1 MLALGG
7 FRWRLG
13 VSGASMQEIETT
25 ARAERFM
32 PDWIVGAAL
41 RWSLIPGLWVWGRA
55 YAADWPD
62 VAPSA
67 VSAAQIWAVPLVAP
81 TQLAQIAVWGAH
93 LAAAMLAVGFLT
105 RFIGLALLLATV
117 VFAWW
122 IAPQAWT
129 SAAVYGAMAFY
140 LCVRGGGGLSVDG
153 AIMGAMR

>member
-1 MLALGG
+1 M
-7 FRWRLG
+7 
-13 VSGASMQEIETT
+13 SMQEITKT

-62 VAPSA
+62 VVPAA

-93 LAAAMLAVGFLT
+93 LAVVMLAIGFLT
-105 RFIGLALLLATV
+105 RLVGLALLLAAI

-129 SAAVYGAMAFY
+129 SAAVYGALAFY

-153 AIMGAMR
+153 AVIGALR

>member
-1 MLALGG
+1 M
-7 FRWRLG
+7 
-13 VSGASMQEIETT
+13 SMQEITKT

-62 VAPSA
+62 VVPAA
-67 VSAAQIWAVPLVAP
+67 VRAAQIWAVPLVAP

-93 LAAAMLAVGFLT
+93 LAVVMLAIGFLT
-105 RFIGLALLLATV
+105 RLVGLALLLAAI

-129 SAAVYGAMAFY
+129 SAAVYGALAFY

-153 AIMGAMR
+153 AVIGALR

>member
-1 MLALGG
+1 
-7 FRWRLG
+7 
-13 VSGASMQEIETT
+13 MQEITKTE
-25 ARAERFM
+25 RAERFM

-62 VAPSA
+62 VVPSA

-81 TQLAQIAVWGAH
+81 AQLAQIAVWGAH
-93 LAAAMLAVGFLT
+93 LAVVMLAVGFLT
-105 RFIGLALLLATV
+105 RIVGLALLIAAI

-129 SAAVYGAMAFY
+129 SAAVYGALAFY

-153 AIMGAMR
+153 AVMGALR

>member
-1 MLALGG
+1 
-7 FRWRLG
+7 
-13 VSGASMQEIETT
+13 MQDIETT

-62 VAPSA
+62 VVPSA
-67 VSAAQIWAVPLVAP
+67 VSAAQIWAVPFVTP
-81 TQLAQIAVWGAH
+81 VQLAQIAVWGAH
-93 LAAAMLAVGFLT
+93 LAAVMLAVGFLT
-105 RFIGLALLLATV
+105 RLVGLVLLLAAA

-129 SAAVYGAMAFY
+129 SAAVYGALAFY
-140 LCVRGGGGLSVDG
+140 LAVRGGGSVSIDG
-153 AIMGAMR
+153 AIMATLR